1 MPTDPCH
8 RLGESD
14 FHHSG
19 PGYRL
24 GEPGDPVVHAG
35 PRQEP
40 RIISVATPHAQHLIE
55 LVAGEDL
62 FDSLTGLLDS
72 CEVPGLVVD
81 FLDGEFASLSYV
93 HPAYG
98 PDAAHPMSFTS
109 ELSLEGPA
117 SLHRASATVGVRDG
131 TPFGHIH
138 ASWIAADG
146 VTRGG
151 HLLPGTLVGPSGMR
165 LRVFALAEARL
176 VSELDEETGF
186 SAFAPT
192 PVGTPATTGTSVAI
206 GTSAAIGAPAAT
218 EAAADAIISR
228 VRPGELID
236 EVILATRRKAG
247 FATAEVCASLGSTVG
262 AVFTA
267 GTAGWPAVEFT
278 HLTGTVTD
286 GLGEHPRVHLEA
298 EVVDVAGQV
307 HAGVL
312 AERANPVAVTF
323 ELFVRR
329 A

>member
-1 MPTDPCH
+1 MNRSADPSSH
-8 RLGESD
+8 LATHVRSRDE
-14 FHHSG
+14 

-40 RIISVATPHAQHLIE
+40 RIVSVATPHAQHLIE

-192 PVGTPATTGTSVAI
+192 AV
-206 GTSAAIGAPAAT
+206 GTSAATGTSATT
-218 EAAADAIISR
+218 EAAADAVVSR

-236 EVILATRRKAG
+236 EVILATCRKAG
-247 FATAEVCASLGSTVG
+247 FATAEVCASLGSTAG

-267 GTAGWPAVEFT
+267 GTAPWPAVEFT